1 MSRLL
6 VIEPSKEAIVVQ
18 HSTPG
23 ATERNRLVSW
33 KTAAQRP
40 NEYSVE
46 TLRSKISLSINPIG
60 LANKYIKLIGAI
72 PTKLVY
78 TVFKLGFEIA
88 KILIGRLSKIR
99 RLLFVPKQV
108 RKNL

>member
-1 MSRLL
+1 M
-6 VIEPSKEAIVVQ
+6 IESSEEALVVQ
-18 HSTPG
+18 HSKSRS
-23 ATERNRLVSW
+23 TERNKLVSW
-33 KTAAQRP
+33 ETAAQRP
-40 NEYSVE
+40 NEYSFE
-46 TLRSKISLSINPIG
+46 TLRSKIALSINPIG
-60 LANKYIKLIGAI
+60 LASKYIKLIGAI